1 MTFFFSSVATQEKK
15 KGIIERSDTSDDDGQ
30 RSPVP
35 STQSEQMVNGS
46 PTLVNKSLWPAIN
59 YCLALTTPNGASA
72 NPLIV
77 HRALLW
83 RGSHS

>member
-59 YCLALTTPNGASA
+59 YCLALTTPHGASA

-83 RGSHS
+83 SGSHS